1 MMPRL
6 VAMAF
11 AALIWATNGHSQGLG
26 LPNQTR
32 ELPIEINADNG
43 IEWQQDA
50 QAYIA
55 RGNAKAQQGDVTVH
69 ADQLTAYYEK
79 GENGNT
85 QIWRIDADG
94 HVRITTPEQT
104 AYGTKGVY
112 QVTKGIFVLTGSPR
126 LVTKTD
132 EITAKRSIEFFEAK
146 SLAVARGDA
155 VAKREDKRLRADVLT
170 AFFAKGKDGKNQ
182 IDRVDAYDNVL
193 ISTPEEIVRGR
204 RGVYYTKTGIVVL
217 RGSVKITR
225 GNDQLN
231 GEAAEVNLNT
241 GVSRLLSG
249 GAGQVRGIFQPK
261 SKSPGRPPQPKQQER
276 TKAR

>member
-1 MMPRL
+1 MTPRL
-6 VAMAF
+6 IALAF
-11 AALIWATNGHSQGLG
+11 AALIWASSAYGQGLG

-32 ELPIEINADNG
+32 DLPIEIHADNG
-43 IEWQQDA
+43 IEWQQEA

-55 RGNAKAQQGDVTVH
+55 RGNARAQQGNVTVH

-79 GENGNT
+79 GAGGST

-94 HVRITTPEQT
+94 KVRITTPQQT
-104 AYGTKGVY
+104 AYGEKGVY
-112 QVTKGIFVLTGSPR
+112 QVTKGVFVLTGSPR
-126 LVTKTD
+126 LVTQTD
-132 EITAKRSIEFFEAK
+132 EITAKRSIEFFETR

-155 VAKREDKRLRADVLT
+155 VAIRADKRLRADVLT
-170 AFFAKGKDGKNQ
+170 AYFVKGKDGKNQ
-182 IDRVDAYDNVL
+182 VNRVDAFDNVL
-193 ISTPEEIVRGR
+193 ISTPEEIVRGQ

-217 RGSVKITR
+217 HGSVKITR

-231 GEAAEVNLNT
+231 GESAEVNLNS

-261 SKSPGRPPQPKQQER
+261 SKNLGRQPSSKQQKG
-276 TKAR
+276 TKIQ

>member
-1 MMPRL
+1 MIRPL
-6 VAMAF
+6 
-11 AALIWATNGHSQGLG
+11 AALASMALVWVTAAHGQGLG
-26 LPNQTR
+26 LPSQTS

-79 GENGNT
+79 GPEGNT

-94 HVRITTPEQT
+94 RVRITTPQQT
-104 AYGTKGVY
+104 AYGRKGVY

-126 LVTKTD
+126 LVTQTD
-132 EITAKRSIEFFEAK
+132 EITAKRSIEFFEAR

-155 VAKREDKRLRADVLT
+155 IAIRDDKRLRADVLT
-170 AFFAKGKDGKNQ
+170 AIFAKGKDGKTEVN
-182 IDRVDAYDNVL
+182 RVDAYDNVL
-193 ISTPEEIVRGR
+193 ISTPEEIVRGQ
-204 RGVYYTKTGIVVL
+204 RGVYYTETGIIVL
-217 RGSVKITR
+217 RGSVRITR

-231 GEAAEVNLNT
+231 GDAAEVNLNT

-249 GAGQVRGIFQPK
+249 GAGQVKGIFQPK
-261 SKSPGRPPQPKQQER
+261 SKNLERNPPARQEG
-276 TKAR
+276 TKAP

>member
-1 MMPRL
+1 MTSRL
-6 VAMAF
+6 
-11 AALIWATNGHSQGLG
+11 AALVVATLMSASTAQGQGLG

-32 ELPIEINADNG
+32 ELPIEILADNG

-55 RGNAKAQQGDVTVH
+55 RGNAKAQQGDVSVH

-79 GENGNT
+79 GADGNT

-94 HVRITTPEQT
+94 HVRITTPQQT
-104 AYGTKGVY
+104 AYGKNGVY
-112 QVTKGIFVLTGSPR
+112 QVTKGVFILTGSPR

-132 EITAKRSIEFFEAK
+132 KITAKQSIEFFEAK

-155 VAKREDKRLRADVLT
+155 VAIRGDKRLRADVLT
-170 AFFAKGKDGKNQ
+170 AYFVKGKGGKSQ
-182 IDRVDAYDNVL
+182 VDRIDAYDNVM
-193 ISTPEEIVRGR
+193 ISTPNEIVRGR
-204 RGVYYTKTGIVVL
+204 RGVYYTKTGVVVL

-225 GNDQLN
+225 GDDQLN

-249 GAGQVRGIFQPK
+249 GTGQVRGIFQPK
-261 SKSPGRPPQPKQQER
+261 KNNSGRRPSRKSPKGSKVR
-276 TKAR
+276 

>member
-1 MMPRL
+1 MTPRL
-6 VAMAF
+6 IALAF
-11 AALIWATNGHSQGLG
+11 AALISASNADGQGLG

-32 ELPIEINADNG
+32 ELPIEIHADNG

-55 RGNAKAQQGDVTVH
+55 RGNAKAQQGDVTIH

-79 GENGNT
+79 GAGGST

-94 HVRITTPEQT
+94 HVRITTPQQT
-104 AYGTKGVY
+104 AYGKKGVY
-112 QVTKGIFVLTGSPR
+112 QVTKGVFVLTGSPR

-132 EITAKRSIEFFEAK
+132 EISAKRSIEFFEAK

-155 VAKREDKRLRADVLT
+155 VVIRGDRRLRADVLT
-170 AFFAKGKDGKNQ
+170 AYFVKGKDGKNQ
-182 IDRVDAYDNVL
+182 VDRVDAYDNIL
-193 ISTPEEIVRGR
+193 ISTPDEIVRGR
-204 RGVYYTKTGIVVL
+204 RGVYYTKTGIIVL

-231 GEAAEVNLNT
+231 GESAEVNLNT

-249 GAGQVRGIFQPK
+249 GKGQVRGIFQPK
-261 SKSPGRPPQPKQQER
+261 TKKSGRRPSTKQ
-276 TKAR
+276 

>member
-1 MMPRL
+1 MTPPL
-6 VAMAF
+6 IALAF
-11 AALIWATNGHSQGLG
+11 ATLISAFNAHGQGLG

-32 ELPIEINADNG
+32 ALPIEILADIG

-55 RGNAKAQQGDVTVH
+55 RGNAKARQGDVTIH

-79 GENGNT
+79 GADGST
-85 QIWRIDADG
+85 KIWRIDADG
-94 HVRITTPEQT
+94 HVRITSPQQT
-104 AYGTKGVY
+104 AYGKKGVY
-112 QVTKGIFVLTGSPR
+112 QVTKGVFVLSGSPR

-132 EITAKRSIEFFEAK
+132 EITAKNSIEFFEAK

-155 VAKREDKRLRADVLT
+155 VAIREDKRLRADVLT
-170 AFFAKGKDGKNQ
+170 AYFVKGKDGKNQ
-182 IDRVDAYDNVL
+182 VDRIDAYDNVL
-193 ISTPEEIVRGR
+193 ISTPNEIVRGR
-204 RGVYYTKTGIVVL
+204 RGVYYTKTGIIVL

-231 GEAAEVNLNT
+231 GELAEVNLNT

-249 GAGQVRGIFQPK
+249 GTGQVRGIFQPK
-261 SKSPGRPPQPKQQER
+261 RNNLGRQPSPKQQEG
-276 TKAR
+276 TKIQ